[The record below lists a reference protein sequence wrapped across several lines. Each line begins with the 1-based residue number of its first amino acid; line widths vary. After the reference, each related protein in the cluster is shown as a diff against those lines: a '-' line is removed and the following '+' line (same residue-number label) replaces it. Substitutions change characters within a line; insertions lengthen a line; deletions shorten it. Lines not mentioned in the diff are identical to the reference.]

1 MNDMITDQW
10 WNPQIQTLK
19 LTPPNYYFQR
29 SDGVE
34 IMRIDG
40 ETGKITLNV
49 ELDQDQ
55 AVVDFIEV
63 VNGMIK

>member
-10 WNPQIQTLK
+10 WNPQIRTIEIP
-19 LTPPNYYFQR
+19 PPNYHFLR

-34 IMRIDG
+34 IMRIDC

-49 ELDQDQ
+49 ELDPDQ